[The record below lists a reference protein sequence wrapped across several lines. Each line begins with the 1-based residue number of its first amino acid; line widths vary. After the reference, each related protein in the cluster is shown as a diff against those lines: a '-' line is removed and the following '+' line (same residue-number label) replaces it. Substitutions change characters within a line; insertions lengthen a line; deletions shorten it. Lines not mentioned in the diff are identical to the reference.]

1 MLTKTMLKAL
11 HAWYRG
17 DKWVK
22 ALYDAIDSDMTG
34 VDGKLMQ
41 DYYNLFF
48 DKLDEDG
55 CKVLEK
61 DLGLTPAKDATLEMR
76 RSDIQINWLSKQFA
90 SLPAIQQICDWIYN
104 GDCTAEY
111 DGDATITYAFR
122 HYMEPALYTDALVKS
137 VDRIKPAH
145 IDYKFRYIYNK
156 WRDYYYPLFWS
167 NVKAKTWTDEE
178 SMIWSDNYALRQNW
192 SYINTRTWKETMIKD
207 VD

>member
-55 CKVLEK
+55 CKALEK
-61 DLGLTPAKDATLEMR
+61 DSGTDTCKRCHTGNAQERYSNKLAGKAICIHAGYPADL
-76 RSDIQINWLSKQFA
+76 
-90 SLPAIQQICDWIYN
+90 
-104 GDCTAEY
+104 
-111 DGDATITYAFR
+111 
-122 HYMEPALYTDALVKS
+122 
-137 VDRIKPAH
+137 
-145 IDYKFRYIYNK
+145 
-156 WRDYYYPLFWS
+156 
-167 NVKAKTWTDEE
+167 
-178 SMIWSDNYALRQNW
+178 
-192 SYINTRTWKETMIKD
+192 
-207 VD
+207 

>member
-90 SLPAIQQICDWIYN
+90 SLPAIQQICDGIYN